1 MERYYTSYTKKIN
14 NTTYYFV
21 KKYRRY
27 SELKDCPAILESYGM
42 HTDFNK
48 ACRIAAIQDDTIK
61 QRLFKEASP
70 GLYYGQNISA
80 TPELSKRLR
89 IENINDKTALVTRLT
104 GIKKIISSKMPQWLL
119 LSHS

>member
-1 MERYYTSYTKKIN
+1 MEHYYTSYTKSIN

-21 KKYRRY
+21 KKYSRY
-27 SELKDCPAILESYGM
+27 TELKGSPAILESYGM

-48 ACRIAAIQDDTIK
+48 ACRIASINNNAIK
-61 QRLFKEASP
+61 QRLFKEAAP
-70 GLYYGQNISA
+70 GLFYGQNLSA
-80 TPELSKRLR
+80 APELSKSLR

>member
-1 MERYYTSYTKKIN
+1 MEKYYTSYTKKIN

-21 KKYRRY
+21 KKYIRY
-27 SELKDCPAILESYGM
+27 TELKDAPAILESYGM

-48 ACRIAAIQDDTIK
+48 ACRIASIQDNSIK

-70 GLYYGQNISA
+70 GLFYGQKISA
-80 TPELSKRLR
+80 TPELSKNLR
-89 IENINDKTALVTRLT
+89 VENINNNPTLVTRLT
-104 GIKKIISSKMPQWLL
+104 GIKKIISSKMPTWLL

>member
-27 SELKDCPAILESYGM
+27 TELKSSPAILESYGM

-48 ACRIAAIQDDTIK
+48 ACRIAAIQDNTIK

-70 GLYYGQNISA
+70 GLFYGQNMSA
-80 TPELSKRLR
+80 TPELSKSLR
-89 IENINDKTALVTRLT
+89 IENMNNKTALVTRLT
-104 GIKKIISSKMPQWLL
+104 GFKKIISSKMPQWLL

>member
-27 SELKDCPAILESYGM
+27 TELKNSPAILESYGM
-42 HTDFNK
+42 HPDFNK
-48 ACRIAAIQDDTIK
+48 ACSIASIQDNAIK
-61 QRLFKEASP
+61 QRLFKEASL
-70 GLYYGQNISA
+70 GLYYGQNMST
-80 TPELSKRLR
+80 TPELSKSLR
-89 IENINDKTALVTRLT
+89 IENINNKTALVTRLT
-104 GIKKIISSKMPQWLL
+104 GIKKIISAKMPQWLL

>member
-1 MERYYTSYTKKIN
+1 MERYYDSYTKKIN

-27 SELKDCPAILESYGM
+27 TELKDSPAILESYGM

-48 ACRIAAIQDDTIK
+48 ACRIASIQDDTIK
-61 QRLFKEASP
+61 LRLFKEASP
-70 GLYYGQNISA
+70 GLFYGQNMSA
-80 TPELSKRLR
+80 APELSKSLR
-89 IENINDKTALVTRLT
+89 IENINNKTALVTRLT
-104 GIKKIISSKMPQWLL
+104 GIKKIISAKMPQWLL